1 MYLQDYFWFMLAILT
16 CMIFSGMASG
26 KVKTSFNKHNSTRCR
41 AGLTGYDTVTR
52 LMRANGVYDIS
63 VGSVRGFLTDHYH
76 PTKSIVNLSESTYGN
91 NSVAAVAVAAH
102 EMGHVMQ
109 NKEGYGLY
117 KIRTALVPVVNF
129 GTRLA
134 MPLVLVGLLL
144 DWFSATADA
153 NTGFYIAMVGV
164 ILYGGSLLFALV
176 TLPVELNASHRA
188 QKMLLAEG
196 ILTQDEIP
204 AAKEVLSA
212 AALTYLASLMTS
224 LVYFLRFL
232 VRVLTMFG
240 RRDNRR

>member
-1 MYLQDYFWFMLAILT
+1 MYLQDYIWFMVAILV
-16 CMIFSGMASG
+16 CMIFSGFASG
-26 KVKTSFNKHNSTRCR
+26 KVRTSFKKNNKIRCSS
-41 AGLTGYDTVTR
+41 GLTGHDTVIR
-52 LMRANGVYDIS
+52 LMQAHGINDIS
-63 VGSVRGFLTDHYH
+63 VGSVKGFLTDHYH

-91 NSVAAVAVAAH
+91 NSVAAVAAH

-109 NKEGYGLY
+109 KKEGYGLY
-117 KIRTALVPVVNF
+117 KIRTALVPIVNF

-134 MPLVLVGLLL
+134 MPLVLVGLLIDL
-144 DWFSATADA
+144 LSATTDA

-196 ILTQDEIP
+196 ILMQDEIP
-204 AAKEVLSA
+204 AAKQVLSA
-212 AALTYLASLMTS
+212 AALTYLASLLTS

-232 VRVLTMFG
+232 VRVLTIFG
-240 RRDNRR
+240 RRNNRR